1 MAATLE
7 IKVVPKSG
15 KQALKLEKAG
25 IIKCYLKSA
34 PEDGKANK
42 ELIQFLSK
50 LTKTPQSSIT
60 IIKGE
65 LSRSKVLLF
74 HEVVDHNELLQKLH
88 IERQN
93 SLI

>member
-25 IIKCYLKSA
+25 IIKCYLKSP

-50 LTKTPQSSIT
+50 LTKTPQSSIS

-65 LSRSKVLLF
+65 LSRLKVLLF
-74 HEVVDHNELLQKLH
+74 HEVSDNNELLQKLQ
-88 IERQN
+88 IERQS

>member
-15 KQALKLEKAG
+15 KQALKLEKTG
-25 IIKCYLKSA
+25 ILKCYLKSP

-42 ELIQFLSK
+42 ELLQFLSK
-50 LTKTPQSSIT
+50 LTKTPQSSIA

-65 LSRSKVLLF
+65 LSRLKVLLF
-74 HEVVDHNELLQKLH
+74 HDVLDKNELLKKLQ
-88 IERQN
+88 IEKQS